1 MEFNWTTVVAAIIN
15 LLILVFI
22 LRYLFWDRIKGA
34 IKERQNAINEKLD
47 SADKIREEANKLR
60 AKNEAVLKAAQEE
73 GQRIIEERKAA
84 AQALY
89 EKIVKDAEKEAD
101 DLKLKANEQIAFDVA
116 NAQLTLKEQVIDLAV
131 ELSKKAIEDS
141 MNETEHRAV
150 IDKYIEKVGM

>member
-60 AKNEAVLKAAQEE
+60 AKNEAVLQAAQEE

-89 EKIVKDAEKEAD
+89 EKIVKDAQKEAD
-101 DLKLKANEQIAFDVA
+101 DLKLKANEQIAYDIA
-116 NAQLTLKEQVIDLAV
+116 NAQLNLKEQVIDLAV

-150 IDKYIEKVGM
+150 IDKYIEKVGI

>member
-60 AKNEAVLKAAQEE
+60 AKNEAVLQAAQEE

-89 EKIVKDAEKEAD
+89 EKIVKDAQKEAD
-101 DLKLKANEQIAFDVA
+101 DLKLKTNEQIAYDIA
-116 NAQLTLKEQVIDLAV
+116 NAQLNLKEQVIDLAV

>member
-60 AKNEAVLKAAQEE
+60 AKNEAVLQEAQEE

-89 EKIVKDAEKEAD
+89 EKIVKEAEKEANN
-101 DLKLKANEQIAFDVA
+101 LKSKANEQIAFDIA